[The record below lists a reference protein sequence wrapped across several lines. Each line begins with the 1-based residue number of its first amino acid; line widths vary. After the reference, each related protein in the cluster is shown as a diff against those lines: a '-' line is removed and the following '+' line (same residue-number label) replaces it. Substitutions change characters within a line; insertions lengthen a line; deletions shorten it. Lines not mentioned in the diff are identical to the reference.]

1 MNLVDVKYC
10 GILSTRLDRFKLK
23 NSNPYKANFRCPICG
38 DSQKSKTLARG
49 WLVEKGTSTM
59 FHCFNC
65 GQSHPLWRFLKLTD
79 VSLYNDYVIDSKFD
93 KLSSR
98 PPQEKPKPL
107 ETLTAPVPNFK
118 RTGSPLLK
126 IKRLGQLAADHPAR
140 GYVNKRKIP
149 TKTHHRLYY
158 APKFNTWVNSLIPDK
173 LPQPERDLPR
183 LILPM
188 IDKDGV
194 VFGFQGRAFDK
205 GSLRYITIM
214 LDEDRAKLFGL
225 DQVDFMKKYYV
236 VEGPIDSLFLTNA
249 VAMAGADGNT
259 TGLENLDN
267 AVFVFDNE
275 PRNKEIISRME
286 KMLDRG
292 YNVCV
297 WPSKLEQKDINDMIL
312 AGMTCADVEL
322 MIDQNSYKGLS
333 GRLALAEWRKC

>member
-1 MNLVDVKYC
+1 
-10 GILSTRLDRFKLK
+10 
-23 NSNPYKANFRCPICG
+23 
-38 DSQKSKTLARG
+38 
-49 WLVEKGTSTM
+49 
-59 FHCFNC
+59 
-65 GQSHPLWRFLKLTD
+65 
-79 VSLYNDYVIDSKFD
+79 
-93 KLSSR
+93 
-98 PPQEKPKPL
+98 
-107 ETLTAPVPNFK
+107 
-118 RTGSPLLK
+118 
-126 IKRLGQLAADHPAR
+126 
-140 GYVNKRKIP
+140 
-149 TKTHHRLYY
+149 
-158 APKFNTWVNSLIPDK
+158 
-173 LPQPERDLPR
+173 
-183 LILPM
+183 M

-259 TGLENLDN
+259 TGLENLNN

-292 YNVCV
+292 YNVCI